1 MTKQAAEQIAQQYY
15 QLGSQL
21 ALEDSG
27 LSKEAAAP
35 PISNKA
41 LKNLLRRA
49 VNAGSVGA
57 TGLAGL
63 GLGAIGGQHGLATLK
78 EAIPGFRNLIQTST
92 GEDLAHILAA
102 LAAGGIGASKAIKH
116 APKLKIR

>member
-1 MTKQAAEQIAQQYY
+1 MVGAE
-15 QLGSQL
+15 
-21 ALEDSG
+21 
-27 LSKEAAAP
+27 
-35 PISNKA
+35 A

-63 GLGAIGGQHGLATLK
+63 GLGAIGAQHGLATLG
-78 EAIPGFRNLIQTST
+78 EAIPGMHNLIGKHFST
-92 GEDLAHILAA
+92 QEHMTHLLAA